1 MSLDT
6 LFYQEKIIKDRRM
19 IEVDNANIKWFLGN
33 ENTFKSSEELYNAL
47 QNSKEGWIKISRVGD
62 GKGES
67 GYTYAF
73 GKGISCKVSNIDIQE
88 TLINGKDK
96 YHSLNEMVIRDGDL
110 NVLKTD
116 IYINDDFL
124 EEFTGDGI
132 LIATSIGSTAC
143 NISYGGSIVSPE
155 FSTLQI
161 TPIAPINSKVYRTL
175 SNSIVEPGKIKI
187 GSRYKKTIIELVPK
201 NRRVIISIDGDN
213 KEIEDVDSVCSSIED
228 KKIKMLRFSHY
239 NFPQKINEKLLSN

>member
-1 MSLDT
+1 
-6 LFYQEKIIKDRRM
+6 
-19 IEVDNANIKWFLGN
+19 
-33 ENTFKSSEELYNAL
+33 
-47 QNSKEGWIKISRVGD
+47 
-62 GKGES
+62 
-67 GYTYAF
+67 
-73 GKGISCKVSNIDIQE
+73 
-88 TLINGKDK
+88 
-96 YHSLNEMVIRDGDL
+96 MVIRDGDL

-175 SNSIVEPGKIKI
+175 SNSIVEPGRIKI

>member
-1 MSLDT
+1 MIKASNFDSIPYYVGINTGHLGF
-6 LFYQEKIIKDRRM
+6 LQEVKK
-19 IEVDNANIKWFLGN
+19 
-33 ENTFKSSEELYNAL
+33 EELDKL
-47 QNSKEGWIKISRVGD
+47 VKEIKR
-62 GKGES
+62 KK
-67 GYTYAF
+67 Y
-73 GKGISCKVSNIDIQE
+73 KVSNIDIQE

-175 SNSIVEPGKIKI
+175 SNSIVEPGRIKI
-187 GSRYKKTIIELVPK
+187 GSRYKKTIIKLVPK

>member
-1 MSLDT
+1 MIKASNFDSTPYYVGINTGHLGF
-6 LFYQEKIIKDRRM
+6 LQEVKK
-19 IEVDNANIKWFLGN
+19 
-33 ENTFKSSEELYNAL
+33 EELDKL
-47 QNSKEGWIKISRVGD
+47 VKEIKR
-62 GKGES
+62 KK
-67 GYTYAF
+67 Y
-73 GKGISCKVSNIDIQE
+73 KVSNIDIQE

-132 LIATSIGSTAC
+132 LIATSIGSTAY

-175 SNSIVEPGKIKI
+175 SNSIVAPGRIKI
-187 GSRYKKTIIELVPK
+187 GSKYKKTIIELVPK